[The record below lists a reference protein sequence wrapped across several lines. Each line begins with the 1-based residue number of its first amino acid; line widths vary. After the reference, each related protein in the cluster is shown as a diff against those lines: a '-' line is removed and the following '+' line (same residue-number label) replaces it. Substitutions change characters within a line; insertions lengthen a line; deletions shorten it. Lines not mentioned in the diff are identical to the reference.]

1 MRVLL
6 TGANGHLGATTAKA
20 LLHHEHEVV
29 AFVRPSSDLRG
40 LEGVDVE
47 YAHGDITDRDSVVAA
62 AKGCDAIVHTAAI
75 YKWWAKD
82 SAAITTTAL
91 QGAVNVFE
99 AARQANVKRLI
110 YTSSTMAIGTKSSPN
125 ELLTAADWHDNAHTT
140 YSRAKTLSERR
151 AWELAESYG
160 IPMISLCPGAIFGP
174 NDYRITPSTEI
185 ILGMADGSGQTFDS
199 GFAVVDVRDAA
210 HLHARAVDLPTTGKR
225 YVVAGAN
232 ITFVELAGL
241 VTEFTGKKV
250 KHFGASPAI
259 ARVVGA
265 LMEFGAH
272 ITGKE
277 PAITRALVEE
287 NARRYQYVDA
297 SATKADFGWEPIALR
312 DTVRDTLDWLVQIG
326 KLDAALIKNKA

>member
-6 TGANGHLGATTAKA
+6 TGANGHLGANTARA
-20 LLHHEHEVV
+20 LLHHEHDVV
-29 AFVRPSSDLRG
+29 AFVRPGSDLRG

-47 YAHGDITDRDSVVAA
+47 YAHGDINDRDSVVAA
-62 AKGCDAIVHTAAI
+62 AKGCDVIVHTAAI

-91 QGAVNVFE
+91 QGTINVFE

-174 NDYRITPSTEI
+174 YDYRITPSTEI

-199 GFAVVDVRDAA
+199 GLAAVDVRDAA
-210 HLHARAVDLPTTGKR
+210 HLHARAVEHPTTGKR
-225 YVVAGAN
+225 YAVAGAN
-232 ITFVELAGL
+232 VTFVALAELVA
-241 VTEFTGKKV
+241 EFTGKKV
-250 KHFGASPAI
+250 GHFGGSPAL
-259 ARVVGA
+259 ARILGA
-265 LMEFGAH
+265 LMELGARF
-272 ITGKE
+272 TGKE
-277 PAITRALVEE
+277 PVLTRAIVDE
-287 NARRYQYVDA
+287 NARRYQFVDT
-297 SATKADFGWEPIALR
+297 SPTMTDFEWEPIALR
-312 DTVRDTLDWLVQIG
+312 ETVRDTLDWLAQIG
-326 KLDAALIKNKA
+326 KLDAALIRSRT